1 MSEHPFSRA
10 AWRRNEDLYE
20 RIRTMPFNQA
30 LADGSLEPDRF
41 RHYIVQDAH
50 YLIAFARAL
59 AIAAAKAD
67 DADGIVQFAEAAKV
81 AVVVERSLHADYF
94 DRFGVSPA
102 EFAAAE
108 LSPACHHYTTFL
120 LATAHAEPYPVV
132 LAALLPCFWVYAEV
146 GKDIHGRAADPN
158 PYRAW
163 IDAYAS
169 EEFDAAVAAVIA
181 TTDRAAGQAA
191 PATLE
196 AMQSAF
202 SRAMQLEWMFWDS
215 AWRLERWP
223 LE

>member
-1 MSEHPFSRA
+1 MTDQHFSRA
-10 AWRRNEDLYE
+10 AWARNEVLYE

-30 LADGSLEPDRF
+30 LAEGTLSPDRF
-41 RHYIVQDAH
+41 RQYIVQDAH

-59 AIAAAKAD
+59 AIASAKAD
-67 DADGIVQFAEAAKV
+67 DADGIVQFAEAAKI

-94 DRFGVSPA
+94 DRFGVSAA
-102 EFAAAE
+102 EFASAE

-120 LATAHAEPYPVV
+120 LATAHAEPYPLV

-146 GKDIHGRAADPN
+146 GKDIHGRAAEPN

-169 EEFDAAVAAVIA
+169 EEFEAAVAAVIA
-181 TTDRAAGQAA
+181 TTDRSAGQAA

-196 AMQSAF
+196 AMHGAF
-202 SRAMQLEWMFWDS
+202 TRAMQLEWMFWDS

-223 LE
+223 V